1 MEEEKNNRKLEM
13 KMREVMK
20 HDRARTQV
28 AKINAFGVMM
38 LSRQRMRSSFIESSY
53 VPCPHCMGAGVVP
66 SIQTASI
73 ILFRHLQEKLL
84 AKSAQ
89 KIIMTVPTDVAIY
102 LLNQKRA
109 ELAAMESEFET
120 EIVIV
125 GDDSLMNIDQYSI
138 QRVAP
143 EQVKTEDV
151 LNAYAPSTD
160 AKKKNAQHAEAKRT
174 TTTAPRRRPKKKQ
187 SPKKSIWRKIVG

>member
-1 MEEEKNNRKLEM
+1 M

-20 HDRARTQV
+20 HDRARTQF
-28 AKINAFGVMM
+28 AKINAFGVLM
-38 LSRQRMRSSFIESSY
+38 LSRQRLRSSFIESSY
-53 VPCPHCMGAGVVP
+53 VACPHCMGAGVVP

-84 AKSAQ
+84 AKAAQ
-89 KIIMTVPTDVAIY
+89 KIIMTVPTDIAIY
-102 LLNQKRA
+102 ILNHKRT
-109 ELAAMESEFET
+109 ELNAMESEFGT

-143 EQVKTEDV
+143 EQAKTDD
-151 LNAYAPSTD
+151 LLMANAPSTD
-160 AKKKNAQHAEAKRT
+160 AKKKNAQHTEAKKTTMNAPHRT
-174 TTTAPRRRPKKKQ
+174 RKRQNQKGQ
-187 SPKKSIWRKIVG
+187 KKSLWHKLVG